1 MGEDKG
7 EKVVVEYSDDKELS
21 AEILAKALMKDGV
34 PVEMVKRR
42 GRGILVFKLNDV
54 LYREDEYPYLVARVS
69 RKRRV

>member
-1 MGEDKG
+1 MGEDRE

>member
-1 MGEDKG
+1 MEP
-7 EKVVVEYSDDKELS
+7 VIIEYSEDRVLS

-69 RKRRV
+69 PRRRW

>member
-1 MGEDKG
+1 MGEDRG

-42 GRGILVFKLNDV
+42 GRGILVFKLNNV

>member
-7 EKVVVEYSDDKELS
+7 EKVVVEYTDDKELS

-69 RKRRV
+69 RKRRA

>member
-1 MGEDKG
+1 MEP
-7 EKVVVEYSDDKELS
+7 VIIEYSEDRELS

-69 RKRRV
+69 PRRR

>member
-69 RKRRV
+69 RRRRV

>member
-7 EKVVVEYSDDKELS
+7 EKVVVEYTDDKELS

>member
-1 MGEDKG
+1 LGEDKG
-7 EKVVVEYSDDKELS
+7 EKVVVEYTDDKELS

>member
-21 AEILAKALMKDGV
+21 AEILAKALIKDGV

-69 RKRRV
+69 RRRRV

>member
-1 MGEDKG
+1 MQGR
-7 EKVVVEYSDDKELS
+7 VVVEYTEDKELS

-34 PVEMVKRR
+34 HVDMVKRE

-69 RKRRV
+69 PRRR